1 MARHSRRPPGNTL
14 LTKFAVSACINAT
27 DFPFSRHF
35 NRLLSGD
42 GQASACLYAF
52 DLLWLEAQDPRG
64 VELIGRRRMLQKAL
78 KRAGPALRFSEHMEG
93 ADGEAMFRHAC
104 ALGLEGIVSKRVA
117 SRYKSGSCVAWVK
130 VKNPAYERR

>member
-1 MARHSRRPPGNTL
+1 MLDGE
-14 LTKFAVSACINAT
+14 AVAHCLEGL
-27 DFPFSRHF
+27 PHF
-35 NRLLSGD
+35 NRLLSGE

-52 DLLWLEAQDPRG
+52 DLLWLEAQDLRG

-104 ALGLEGIVSKRVA
+104 ALGLEGIVSKRAA
-117 SRYKSGSCVAWVK
+117 SRYKSGRCTAWRK
-130 VKNPAYERR
+130 DSASPH